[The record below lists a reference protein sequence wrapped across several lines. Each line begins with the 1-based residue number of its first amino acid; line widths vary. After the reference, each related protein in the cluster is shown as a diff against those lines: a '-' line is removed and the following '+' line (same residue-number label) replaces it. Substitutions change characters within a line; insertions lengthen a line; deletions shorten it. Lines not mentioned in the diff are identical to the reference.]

1 MQTMKTNTA
10 PKRYLVTAALPY
22 ANGPLHIGHIAGC
35 YLPADIFV
43 RFLRLDGKDVKFIC
57 GSDEHGMAITMRA
70 KKENTSPKEIVDKYD
85 TLMKNAFAEFGIAFD
100 IYSRTSKQIHHKT
113 AQEFFLDLYNKGVF
127 TEKISEQYYDEKAK
141 QFLADRYIKG
151 ICPKCGY
158 PEAYGDQCEKCG
170 SSLNPVDLINPISTL
185 TGKRPSLRKTKNWY
199 LPLENFQDRLGGFI
213 KGKQDSWKPNVYG
226 QCVSWLNE
234 GLQSRAMTRDLDWGI
249 KVPLKDAEGKVLY
262 VWFDAPIGY
271 ISATK
276 ELLPNQ
282 WEEYWKNEET
292 ALIHFI
298 GKDNIVF
305 HCLIFPAML
314 MAHGDYI
321 IPTNVPANEFLN
333 LEGRKISTSKNWAV
347 WLHEYLQDFPNK
359 QDELRYVLT
368 SIAPETS
375 DSEFTWKDFQSRV
388 NNELVAIMGNFVNRV
403 ITLINKYYE
412 AVVPNIE
419 IETNT
424 ELETEIAKAYQ
435 KSRELTM
442 NYSFRQGLSS
452 IMDLARFGNRFI
464 TIREPW
470 KKIKSD
476 PDAVKKDLVECLIIT
491 AHLGKLLM
499 AYLPHTSQK
508 ILSMLNLKHEDINE
522 NEIMIKFGNNHTVAE
537 PSLLFQ
543 KIEDAEI
550 DKQITK
556 LMNTENSNTVTL
568 SSNNQISEVTFDE
581 FSKMDLKTATITAAE
596 RVPNTDKLLKLSIDL
611 GYEQRTI
618 VSGIAEHYTPEDVV
632 GKTVL
637 IIANLAARKIK
648 GIESK
653 GMILMAEE
661 NGKLSFMTPD
671 KPMGGGAIIK

>member
-127 TEKISEQYYDEKAK
+127 TEKISEQYYDEEAK

-476 PDAVKKDLVECLIIT
+476 QDAVKKDLVECLIIT